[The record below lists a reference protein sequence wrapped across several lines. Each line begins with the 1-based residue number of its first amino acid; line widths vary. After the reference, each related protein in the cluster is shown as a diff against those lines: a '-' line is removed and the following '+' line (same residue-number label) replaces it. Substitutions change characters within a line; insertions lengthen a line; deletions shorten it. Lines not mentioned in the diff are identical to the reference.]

1 MHYFGHLQES
11 RMCIVYAF
19 SIVGETYMSL
29 VCGKVGRDDMDS
41 YSPARSSLGI
51 ADILPTH
58 PHIQWYYNRC
68 CDILCM
74 YTTMYELIL
83 ALMEEI
89 RVQTTDSSLIMF
101 STANDKV
108 REVYSNS
115 RLQWNVT
122 MS

>member
-1 MHYFGHLQES
+1 
-11 RMCIVYAF
+11 
-19 SIVGETYMSL
+19 
-29 VCGKVGRDDMDS
+29 
-41 YSPARSSLGI
+41 
-51 ADILPTH
+51 
-58 PHIQWYYNRC
+58 
-68 CDILCM
+68 M

>member
-1 MHYFGHLQES
+1 
-11 RMCIVYAF
+11 
-19 SIVGETYMSL
+19 
-29 VCGKVGRDDMDS
+29 
-41 YSPARSSLGI
+41 
-51 ADILPTH
+51 
-58 PHIQWYYNRC
+58 
-68 CDILCM
+68 M

-122 MS
+122 MSNEVTAGIRYIDLVCWPKINTGRESL